1 MLSETAFGRSLSMR
15 GLGAVPTSGVRSG
28 AVARYRHWAGT
39 GRRRQC
45 GLVVIAG
52 VEIVALE

>member
-1 MLSETAFGRSLSMR
+1 MR
-15 GLGAVPTSGVRSG
+15 DLGAVPTSGVRSG

-52 VEIVALE
+52 VEIFALE